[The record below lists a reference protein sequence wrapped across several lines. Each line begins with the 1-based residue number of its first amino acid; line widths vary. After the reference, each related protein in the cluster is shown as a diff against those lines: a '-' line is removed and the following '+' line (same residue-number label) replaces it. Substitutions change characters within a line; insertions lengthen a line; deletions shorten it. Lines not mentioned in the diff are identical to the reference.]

1 MKLFTAPYI
10 RACITGRVGGRTGHS
25 TAFCYLPVKCF
36 SSGSRG
42 RILDDYPD
50 LSIRDYYTIH
60 RDRLGVEPLLFG
72 AEIPVAVRRNLKY
85 MAFIASEYFEFEYD
99 KANGPEI
106 EDVIR
111 AKNGCWNHIWTTRKT
126 TNEFGNIGEPV
137 RKAFTPLTTMFSR
150 TEWDFINRM
159 AAESARGSDARFSL
173 EEGLILS
180 RLSRRE
186 P

>member
-10 RACITGRVGGRTGHS
+10 RASITASVGGRIGHS
-25 TAFCYLPVKCF
+25 TAFCYLPVKYF

-50 LSIRDYYTIH
+50 LSIREYYTVH
-60 RDRLGVEPLLFG
+60 RDRLGIEPLLFG
-72 AEIPVAVRRNLKY
+72 AEIPVTVRRNLKY

-106 EDVIR
+106 EDVLR
-111 AKNGCWNHIWTTRKT
+111 AKNGRWNHIWTTRKI

-137 RKAFTPLTTMFSR
+137 RKAFSPLTTMFSR

-159 AAESARGSDARFSL
+159 AFESARGSEAHFSL
-173 EEGLILS
+173 EEGLVLS